1 MKVLSELDVMASI
14 GEEIDKISADELLKR
29 GADMPDVQEGEEV
42 IVVKTRGTSRSESFT
57 LVESLRGCRRLAAS
71 SNVRRN
77 SSGAVLVAKHD
88 GSPDTC
94 TPT

>member
-42 IVVKTRGTSRSESFT
+42 IVVKTRGRPGRNPLPWPAVSPQRLQPQSRQ
-57 LVESLRGCRRLAAS
+57 
-71 SNVRRN
+71 
-77 SSGAVLVAKHD
+77 
-88 GSPDTC
+88 
-94 TPT
+94 